1 MATKVA
7 PRVVPRTR
15 PLPLRKQVLFRQH
28 EHLLTANPLV
38 LFLRPSDFSA
48 HEWRALR
55 ASLAQLPPS
64 ATTSTASTSSSS
76 TSTSSSSSSSSSP
89 APLSL
94 TVLRPGLLPAL
105 LRDPSSPVARALDPT
120 HLASPSHLQGP
131 LAVLTAPAVDPP
143 TLSRVLALVQTFSRA
158 PKPDSAPPAPGAP
171 AAERLA
177 LLSALVDRQSA
188 DVARTHAVAKLPT
201 LDILRAQ
208 LVGLVSAPGSRI
220 AGVVG
225 ARAGELA
232 RTLEGFKLG
241 LEAQQGGKDA
251 AESAQA

>member
-1 MATKVA
+1 MA
-7 PRVVPRTR
+7 PRLAPKVVARTR

-55 ASLAQLPPS
+55 ANLAQLAPS
-64 ATTSTASTSSSS
+64 PATPSSSSS
-76 TSTSSSSSSSSSP
+76 TTSP

-105 LRDPSSPVARALDPT
+105 LRDPNSPVSRLVDPT
-120 HLASPSHLQGP
+120 HLASASHLQGP
-131 LAVLTAPAVDPP
+131 LAVLTAPSVDPP
-143 TLSRVLALVQTFSRA
+143 TLSRVLTLVQTFSRT
-158 PKPDSAPPAPGAP
+158 PKPNSPPPPAPGAP
-171 AAERLA
+171 GGAAPPDRLA
-177 LLSALVDRQSA
+177 LLSALVDHSAA

-201 LDILRAQ
+201 LDVLRAQ
-208 LVGLVSAPGSRI
+208 LVALVSQPGSRI

-232 RTLEGFKLG
+232 RTLDGFKLG
-241 LEAQQGGKDA
+241 LADAEASQGGA
-251 AESAQA
+251 GEGAQAQAQA

>member
-1 MATKVA
+1 MATKLA
-7 PRVVPRTR
+7 PKVVPRTR
-15 PLPLRKQVLFRQH
+15 PLPLRKQLLFRQH

-55 ASLAQLPPS
+55 ANLAQLPPS
-64 ATTSTASTSSSS
+64 PVP
-76 TSTSSSSSSSSSP
+76 SSSSSSSSSPSPSPP

-105 LRDPSSPVARALDPT
+105 LRSPSSPVALALDPT

-131 LAVLTAPAVDPP
+131 LAVLTAPVVDPP
-143 TLSRVLALVQTFSRA
+143 TLSRVLALVHTFSRT

-171 AAERLA
+171 PVERLA
-177 LLSALVDRQSA
+177 LLSALVDRQA
-188 DVARTHAVAKLPT
+188 ATVERTHAVANMPT
-201 LDILRAQ
+201 LEVLRAQ
-208 LVGLVSAPGSRI
+208 LVGLVQAPGSRI
-220 AGVVG
+220 VGVVG

-241 LEAQQGGKDA
+241 LEGGA
-251 AESAQA
+251 AGEREGAQAQA

>member
-1 MATKVA
+1 MATKLA
-7 PRVVPRTR
+7 PKVVPRTR

-55 ASLAQLPPS
+55 ANLAQLPPS
-64 ATTSTASTSSSS
+64 PSPSPSSSSSSSSS
-76 TSTSSSSSSSSSP
+76 TSSSSSSP

-105 LRDPSSPVARALDPT
+105 LRSPTSPVARALDPT

-143 TLSRVLALVQTFSRA
+143 TLARVLALVQTFSRA
-158 PKPDSAPPAPGAP
+158 PKPDSPPPAPGAP
-171 AAERLA
+171 PQERLA
-177 LLSALVDRQSA
+177 LLSALVDSQAA
-188 DVARTHAVAKLPT
+188 DPQRTHAVAKLPT
-201 LDILRAQ
+201 LDVLRAQ

-241 LEAQQGGKDA
+241 LEGAQGGAKE
-251 AESAQA
+251 AEGAQA

>member
-1 MATKVA
+1 MA
-7 PRVVPRTR
+7 PRLAPKVVARTR

-55 ASLAQLPPS
+55 ANLAQLAPS
-64 ATTSTASTSSSS
+64 PATPSSSSS
-76 TSTSSSSSSSSSP
+76 TTSP

-105 LRDPSSPVARALDPT
+105 LRDPNSPVSRLVDPT
-120 HLASPSHLQGP
+120 HLASASHLQGP
-131 LAVLTAPAVDPP
+131 LAVLTAPSVDPP
-143 TLSRVLALVQTFSRA
+143 TLSRVLTLVQTFSRT
-158 PKPDSAPPAPGAP
+158 PKPNSPPPAPGSSAP
-171 AAERLA
+171 PPDRLA
-177 LLSALVDRQSA
+177 LLSALVDQRAA

-201 LDILRAQ
+201 LDVLRAQ
-208 LVGLVSAPGSRI
+208 LVGLVSQPGSRI

-232 RTLEGFKLG
+232 RTLDGFKLG
-241 LEAQQGGKDA
+241 LAEADASQGGA
-251 AESAQA
+251 GEGAQAQA